1 MIAIRTFQEF
11 DNLKRFVPSNSFV
24 GQAEEVPGLINEFL
38 PAPRNESKTIPE
50 WQQKVVDPKLK
61 PVPLEWFSKKLE
73 VMPPKILYLHNIA
86 F

>member
-1 MIAIRTFQEF
+1 
-11 DNLKRFVPSNSFV
+11 
-24 GQAEEVPGLINEFL
+24 LINEFL